1 MGDFFGKDWGF
12 DKFKGFGCGCGGGCG
27 GGCGWGGWDGCG
39 CGFREKCKIK
49 FFNIRGCVV
58 EKEKGCGGWWDP

>member
-39 CGFREKCKIK
+39 FRDRFKTK
-49 FFNIRGCVV
+49 FFNIRGCVA
-58 EKEKGCGGWWDP
+58 EKCGRGGWWD